1 METAHDKN
9 GITLDGRLDEAVWQT
24 VKEYTGFRKP
34 DYNGGEMW
42 EDAAQTSFKI
52 LPCDD
57 RIYVGVKCKEPDMEY
72 AEKTKAL
79 WNSWGTTS
87 IEMLFSPSGNPIEFY
102 QFFVALNGNTDCL
115 YYAEGGQIQPDPYAP
130 HWNSAVYAGEDY
142 WSIEVEIPLSAFY
155 MTPNTRW
162 SNSWLVNMCRTRL
175 YKIDDDNYGRD
186 LGTWCRTE
194 QGFIE
199 PQSFAKIEGLPVR
212 QDEDDV
218 YISSAEVNLTEKL
231 EDGYRGTMSVKVTL
245 AAEGE
250 FTFTSSDTET
260 VTVNL
265 PAGSCAFTAPCF
277 FAELGRPKVTLTLC
291 RESTGAEYS
300 RSYPVL
306 VTFEPV
312 KIKFTLPEYRNNF
325 YPGQDYTKV
334 VGTAFSAKP
343 ITLTLEGPGIPAKTI
358 TPDADGSFC
367 FETSNFQEGEAWL
380 TAAAD
385 GYEVKKKI
393 RRLAPTG
400 HTMTWISGGNLVLNG
415 KPVLRRNFY
424 GPYYRGGEQF
434 NARYAADDLSE
445 TKDFDTYYRLQP
457 EFLLPESGKPGG
469 EVYKD
474 QMPSEAMLRAVDAV
488 IEAHKDEDF
497 THYYIADEPD
507 CRNVSEVYLQNLY
520 EYAAQK
526 DPYHLVLVATR
537 SPSRYVN
544 IADWFETH
552 PYLNPFYR
560 PDGTRTYGREIN
572 AVGAFVEDLA
582 KLNLPNKCIGFLY
595 TCFAYKMV
603 SNSSDYPT
611 FEELLCHTWAA
622 MIRGGKSLWP
632 YAYHDVNDRPA
643 LYEGTRYVFSSFAAL
658 EDMVLMGKRTTLY
671 RTLEAEA
678 VRYEHSG
685 EKMFVLVNMKP
696 YEQKVTL
703 EGISGTWHEF
713 RHNRCITGNTFDL
726 KPFEV
731 VIGTT
736 AVLDAGIPTYQQ
748 TVEKIDKLEQERTH
762 RGSLLFGCEEKVSV
776 TTSAPVH
783 VYNYKMF
790 DGMRDNQAVIFANG
804 EKYYEVAMT
813 DVKPTFSKIAIYGNN
828 VDDTKVFVRNGGE
841 LSVPAIAEIRREQYS
856 TTFCL
861 TEAISPEA
869 LRLEFYKDSVELYEL
884 EVF

>member
-1 METAHDKN
+1 MEN
-9 GITLDGRLDEAVWQT
+9 INQYGIILDGKMDEPVWDT

-34 DYNGGEMW
+34 VYNGGEMW

-52 LPCDD
+52 LPCGD
-57 RIYVGVKCKEPDMEY
+57 RIYVGVKCKEPDMEF
-72 AEKTKAL
+72 AEKTKNL
-79 WNSWGTTS
+79 WNSWGATS
-87 IEMLFSPSGNPIEFY
+87 IEMFFSPSGNPIEFY
-102 QFFVALNGNTDCL
+102 QFFIALNGNMDCL

-130 HWNSAVYAGEDY
+130 QWNRAVYSGEDY
-142 WSIEVEIPLSAFY
+142 WSMEVEIPLSAFY
-155 MTPNTRW
+155 MTPNTCW
-162 SNSWLVNMCRTRL
+162 SDSWLVNMCRTRY
-175 YKIDDDNYGRD
+175 YKADNGYGYEGI
-186 LGTWCRTE
+186 LGTWCPT
-194 QGFIE
+194 QKGFIE
-199 PQSFAKIEGLPVR
+199 PQSFATIEGLPVR
-212 QDEDDV
+212 KDEDDV
-218 YISSAEVNLTEKL
+218 YMSSAEVDLTDKTD
-231 EDGYRGTMSVKVTL
+231 DGYRGTMTVKVNL
-245 AAEGE
+245 AAGGE
-250 FTFTSSDTET
+250 FTFSSPDAET

-265 PAGSCAFTAPCF
+265 PAGSCEFTAPCF
-277 FAELGRPKVTLTLC
+277 FAELGRPKVTLTLR
-291 RESTGAEYS
+291 RESTGAVYS
-300 RSYPVL
+300 RRYPVL

-325 YPGQDYTKV
+325 YPGQDYTKI
-334 VGTAFSAKP
+334 VGTAKSAKP

-358 TPDADGSFC
+358 TPNADGSFV
-367 FETSNFQEGEAWL
+367 FDTPNFQEGEAWL
-380 TAAAD
+380 TATAG
-385 GYEVKKKI
+385 GYEVKKMI

-400 HTMTWISGGNLVLNG
+400 HTMAWISGGNLVLNG

-434 NARYAADDLSE
+434 NAKYAVDDLSE
-445 TKDFDTYYRLQP
+445 TRDFDVYYRLQP
-457 EFLLPESGKPGG
+457 EVLVPGSGNPGG

-526 DPYHLVLVATR
+526 DPYHLILVATR
-537 SPSRYVN
+537 APSRYVR
-544 IADWFETH
+544 IADWLETH
-552 PYLNPFYR
+552 PYIDPYYR
-560 PDGTRTYGREIN
+560 PDGTRTYGRDIN

-582 KLNLPNKCIGFLY
+582 KLNLPDKCIGFLY

-603 SNSSDYPT
+603 SANSDYPT
-611 FEELLCHTWAA
+611 FEELLAHTWAA

-643 LYEGTRYVFSSFAAL
+643 LYEGTRYIFSSFEAL
-658 EDMVLMGKRTTLY
+658 EDMVLFGKRTTLH
-671 RTLEAEA
+671 RTPEAEA
-678 VRYEHSG
+678 VLYEHG
-685 EKMFVLVNMKP
+685 NEKMFVLVNLKP
-696 YEQKVTL
+696 YAQKVTL

-713 RHNRCITGNTFDL
+713 RHDRAITDNAFDL

-748 TVEKIDKLEQERTH
+748 TEEKINKLEYERTH
-762 RGSLLFGCEEKVSV
+762 RGSLLFGCEEKVKV

-790 DGMRDNQAVIFANG
+790 DGMRDNDGVIFVRG
-804 EKYYEVAMT
+804 EKYYEVEMT
-813 DVKPTFSKIAIYGNN
+813 DVKPTFSKVVIYGNN
-828 VDDTKVFVRNGGE
+828 VDDTKLFVRNGGE
-841 LSVPAIAEIRREQYS
+841 LSEPAIAEIKREQYS

-861 TEAISPEA
+861 KEAICPEA
-869 LRLEFYKDSVELYEL
+869 LRLEFYNDPVELYEL